1 MEAERARGSRYFL
14 IMIISIIHP
23 AQIVP
28 GPAFRALHPLRPFCL
43 HDNPGEWELLFCLI
57 FQMKKPR
64 QGECKSLL
72 KVGHFII
79 NVVGT
84 WSGLSPGLSTSEV
97 HGLSLSASLPP
108 VRSLCWTLPICRVL
122 TIKVQELFF
131 TNVSSRIPSPQ
142 TPTSSSGRKSLKASL
157 TR

>member
-1 MEAERARGSRYFL
+1 
-14 IMIISIIHP
+14 MIISIIHP

-28 GPAFRALHPLRPFCL
+28 GPALSALHPLRPFCL

-57 FQMKKPR
+57 FQMKKLR

-72 KVGHFII
+72 KVGQLII

-84 WSGLSPGLSTSEV
+84 WSGLGPELSTSEV
-97 HGLSLSASLPP
+97 HDLSLSASLPP
-108 VRSLCWTLPICRVL
+108 VRSLCWTLPICHVL

-131 TNVSSRIPSPQ
+131 INVSSRIPSPQ
-142 TPTSSSGRKSLKASL
+142 IPKSSSGRKSLKASL